1 MFNYGVYN
9 PYTPQMQRLQ
19 QMEQQY
25 PQFAQQNMQTYPQY
39 PQSYPQQG
47 QSLKGRPVTSID
59 EAKASI
65 IDLDGSL
72 FVFPDVTNKKIY
84 TKQINLDGTASL
96 ITYVQETPSEEREI
110 PVNNFLTKED
120 IISLEEQIK
129 ALNGNMSELKERVD
143 EYAKSNSV
151 NTNVKPDK
159 K

>member
-1 MFNYGVYN
+1 MFNYGMYN
-9 PYTPQMQRLQ
+9 PYAPQMQRLQ

-25 PQFAQQNMQTYPQY
+25 PQFAQQNAQSYPQY

-47 QSLKGRPVTSID
+47 QTLKGRPVTSID

-96 ITYVQETPSEEREI
+96 ITYVQEASSDEQGA

-129 ALNGNMSELKERVD
+129 VLNGNMNQLKERVD
-143 EYAKSNSV
+143 EYAKSNAI
-151 NTNVKPDK
+151 NTNAKPDK

>member
-1 MFNYGVYN
+1 MYQFN
-9 PYTPQMQRLQ
+9 PYMQPVQRLQ
-19 QMEQQY
+19 QLEAQY
-25 PQFAQQNMQTYPQY
+25 PQFQQGYPQY
-39 PQSYPQQG
+39 TQSYPQQM
-47 QSLKGRPVTSID
+47 QILKGNPVTSID
-59 EAKASI
+59 EARASR

-72 FVFPDVTNKKIY
+72 FIFPDVTNKKIY

-96 ITYVQETPSEEREI
+96 ITYVQEAPPSEQEA

-143 EYAKSNSV
+143 EYAKSNGNNPTIKS
-151 NTNVKPDK
+151 DK